1 MYIATP
7 MEITHYSNSWESGGL
22 AIMIK
27 LEVTM
32 NPAQKGRAQQGSVI
46 RARWGT
52 HPQTWKLKKV
62 NALLWIQWLQQ
73 LALLSV
79 C

>member
-7 MEITHYSNSWESGGL
+7 MEITHYSSSWESGGL

-46 RARWGT
+46 RC
-52 HPQTWKLKKV
+52 
-62 NALLWIQWLQQ
+62 IQWLQQ